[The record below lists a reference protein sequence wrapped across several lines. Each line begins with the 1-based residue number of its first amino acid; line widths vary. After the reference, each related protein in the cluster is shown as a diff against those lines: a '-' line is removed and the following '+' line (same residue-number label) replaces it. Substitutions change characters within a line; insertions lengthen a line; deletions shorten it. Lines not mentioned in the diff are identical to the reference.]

1 LIERIF
7 EMATYS
13 DTQIMMTLAAF
24 TADGAAARPSGETV
38 AEQTTR
44 IGNGITAQLALTD
57 LATSG
62 DWSLTWVGLTQSGAN
77 LAYIAQGPN
86 DSDGNSVY
94 ALILRGTVMGNPID
108 TTQDMQVGLWLPFA
122 AGGTPSSG
130 SPGNISQGAMAA
142 FTDIVMGTDL
152 LTQIET
158 CAPYTLYVV
167 GHSLG
172 GAMATTVALFL
183 QQLVS
188 AGTLSITSILP
199 YTFAAPT
206 AGDATF
212 ASWFDSQFSGAVC
225 TYNKYD
231 LVPTAWAT
239 LASLP
244 GGFISHPFYPGSSS
258 NPAGPGP
265 TAEPLNEVG
274 ILIGTVAK
282 QTNGNTY
289 VQPTQQAALN
299 GGSSPLFLTPY
310 PAAATSSIQQFELQ
324 VAFQHN
330 GNTYLTL
337 LDAPTIPSSVPAV
350 ASVSPTSGTSAG
362 GTSVTITPP
371 SGTTFTADCVVDFGI
386 APAAS
391 QTVADDGSS
400 ITAVSPAGYGT
411 VDIRVTNMYG
421 TSAAVPVTPNL
432 SGENYSDQYT
442 FTA

>member
-1 LIERIF
+1 
-7 EMATYS
+7 MATYT

-24 TADGAAARPSGETV
+24 TADGAAARPSGETP
-38 AEQTTR
+38 AQQAAR
-44 IGNGITAQLALTD
+44 IGQGITAQLALTD
-57 LATSG
+57 LATQG
-62 DWSLTWVGLTQSGAN
+62 NWSLTWVGLTQSGAN

-86 DSDGNSVY
+86 DSDGNSTY

-108 TTQDMQVGLWLPFA
+108 TAQDMQVGLMLPFA
-122 AGGTPSSG
+122 AGGTPTSG
-130 SPGNISQGAMAA
+130 SVGNISQGAMAA

-152 LTQIET
+152 VSQLESS
-158 CAPYTLYVV
+158 APYTLYVV

-206 AGDATF
+206 AGDANF
-212 ASWFDSQFSGAVC
+212 AAWFDSQFPGAVC

-231 LVPTAWAT
+231 LVPNAWAT

-244 GGFISHPFYPGSSS
+244 GGFITHPFYPGSNS

-274 ILIGTVAK
+274 ILIDTVAK
-282 QTNGNTY
+282 ETNGNTY

-299 GGSSPLFLTPY
+299 GGPSPLFLTPY
-310 PAAATSSIQQFELQ
+310 PPAVTNSLQQFELQ
-324 VAFQHN
+324 VGFQHG

-337 LDAPTIPSSVPAV
+337 LGAPTITSSAPVV
-350 ASVSPTSGTSAG
+350 AAVSPASGTIAG

-371 SGTTFTADCVVDFGI
+371 SGSSFTADCVVDFGI

-391 QTVADDGSS
+391 QTVASDGSS
-400 ITAVSPAGYGT
+400 ITAVSPPGYGT
-411 VDIRVTNMYG
+411 VDIRVTNMFG
-421 TSAAVPVTPNL
+421 TSPAVPVYPNL
-432 SGENYSDQYT
+432 TGDDYSDQYT
-442 FTA
+442 FSA

>member
-1 LIERIF
+1 
-7 EMATYS
+7 MTTYT

-24 TADGAAARPSGETV
+24 TADGAAARPSGETP
-38 AEQTTR
+38 AQQAAR
-44 IGNGITAQLALTD
+44 IGQGITAQLALTD

-62 DWSLTWVGLTQSGAN
+62 DWTLTWVGLTQSGAN
-77 LAYIAQGPN
+77 LAYIAQGPD

-94 ALILRGTVMGNPID
+94 SLILRGTVMGNPID
-108 TTQDMQVGLWLPFA
+108 TMQDMQVGLWLPFA
-122 AGGTPSSG
+122 AGGTT
-130 SPGNISQGAMAA
+130 GNVSQGAMAA
-142 FTDIVMGTDL
+142 FTDIVMGTEL
-152 LTQIET
+152 LTQIQT

-188 AGTLSITSILP
+188 AGTLSITSIFP

-212 ASWFDSQFSGAVC
+212 ASWFDSQFPGAVC

-231 LVPTAWAT
+231 LVPNAWAT
-239 LASLP
+239 LKSLP
-244 GGFISHPFYPGSSS
+244 WDYLIGRPFYPGENS
-258 NPAGPGP
+258 NPVGPGP
-265 TAEPLNEVG
+265 TAEPANEVG
-274 ILIGTVAK
+274 ILLITASGL
-282 QTNGNTY
+282 TNGNTY

-299 GGSSPLFLTPY
+299 DDSSPLFLPTY
-310 PAAATSSIQQFELQ
+310 PSGATSVQQFELQ
-324 VAFQHN
+324 VGFQHA

-337 LDAPTIPSSVPAV
+337 LAAPTIPASAPAV
-350 ASVSPTSGTSAG
+350 ASVSPTSGTTAG

-371 SGTTFTADCVVDFGI
+371 SGTSFTTDCVVDFGV
-386 APAAS
+386 APAITQS
-391 QTVADDGSS
+391 VAGDGSS

-421 TSAAVPVTPNL
+421 TSPVVPVNPNL
-432 SGENYSDQYT
+432 SGEDYSDQFT
-442 FTA
+442 FADS

>member
-1 LIERIF
+1 
-7 EMATYS
+7 MATYT

-24 TADGAAARPSGETV
+24 TADGATARPSGETP
-38 AEQTTR
+38 AQQAAR
-44 IGNGITAQLALTD
+44 IGQGITAQLALTD
-57 LATSG
+57 LATQG
-62 DWSLTWVGLTQSGAN
+62 NWSLTWVGLTQSGAN

-86 DSDGNSVY
+86 DSDGNSTY

-108 TTQDMQVGLWLPFA
+108 TAQDMQVGLMLPFA
-122 AGGTPSSG
+122 AGGTPTSG
-130 SPGNISQGAMAA
+130 SVGNISQGAMAA

-152 LTQIET
+152 VSQLQSS
-158 CAPYTLYVV
+158 APYTLYVV

-206 AGDATF
+206 AGDANF
-212 ASWFDSQFSGAVC
+212 AAWFDSQFPGAVC

-231 LVPTAWAT
+231 LVPNAWAT

-244 GGFISHPFYPGSSS
+244 GGFITHPFYPGSSS

-274 ILIGTVAK
+274 ILIDTVAK
-282 QTNGNTY
+282 ETNGNTY

-310 PAAATSSIQQFELQ
+310 PPAVTNSLQQFELQ
-324 VAFQHN
+324 VGFQHG

-337 LDAPTIPSSVPAV
+337 LGAPTITSSAPVV
-350 ASVSPTSGTSAG
+350 AAVSPASGTIAG

-391 QTVADDGSS
+391 QTVASDGSS

-411 VDIRVTNMYG
+411 VDIRVTNMFG
-421 TSAAVPVTPNL
+421 TSPAVPVYPNL
-432 SGENYSDQYT
+432 TGDDYSDQYT
-442 FTA
+442 FSA